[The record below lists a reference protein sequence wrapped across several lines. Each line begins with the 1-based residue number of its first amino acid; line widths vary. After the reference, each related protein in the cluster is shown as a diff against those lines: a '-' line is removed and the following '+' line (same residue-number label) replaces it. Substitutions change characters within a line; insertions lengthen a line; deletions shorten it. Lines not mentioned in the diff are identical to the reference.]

1 MKTTPTKTITSL
13 INRLGRLVTITT
25 RTPQKDQERNVVKDT
40 RGHPIYTE
48 TINTTI
54 ARVKVMRGHE
64 RIIQNNILQTGDAIG
79 LFKLADAG
87 YLNEDSHLYI
97 KDTNTEGDGQSFNF
111 KIGKPVFKETHI
123 ECNLRRSE
131 I

>member
-25 RTPQKDQERNVVKDT
+25 RTDTGTRDT
-40 RGHPIYTE
+40 RGHTVYTE